1 MIRANS
7 TRREVALVHCRR
19 YDEEEVFRSVER
31 AVDLI
36 GGIGRYIKPGSRV
49 LLKPNL
55 LMGAGPERAVTT
67 HPAVVCAVARLL
79 SAHGCT
85 VIIADSPGAG
95 TRYTRRNLEHAYETA
110 GFTAAAAYPG
120 VSLSTDTSS
129 QEVSCPEG
137 KVMKRFSII
146 DEALNADAIVV
157 VSKAK
162 THLFTTYSGAVKNL
176 FGVVPGLEKPVF
188 HARFRQTEHFAE
200 MLLDLNTCV
209 VPVLHVM
216 DAVIGMEGDGP
227 MSGSPRPI
235 GAVLASPDP
244 TAVDIVTARLMG
256 MDPATL
262 PTINAAVGRGWVSP
276 NFDEIKVVGDD
287 EAAVAVP
294 DFRHPSTHPAA
305 PAVSFLNR
313 QVLRFMQGRGTL
325 TRPLPLPD
333 PARCTG
339 CGRCVLTCPVNAI
352 ALENGRAV
360 VEEERCIRCYCC
372 HEMCEEGAIDLKQGP
387 LSRFVSRFLP

>member
-1 MIRANS
+1 MIRAH
-7 TRREVALVHCRR
+7 TTQQQVALVHCRR
-19 YDEEEVFRSVER
+19 YDEEEVFQSVRR
-31 AVDLI
+31 AVDLV
-36 GGIGRYIKPGSRV
+36 GGVGAYVKPGSRV

-67 HPAVVCAVARLL
+67 HPTVVCAVARLL
-79 SAHGCT
+79 SAHGCE
-85 VIIADSPGAG
+85 VVIADSPGAG
-95 TRYTRRNLEHAYETA
+95 TRYTRRNLEHAYEKA
-110 GFTAAAAYPG
+110 GFTAAATYPG
-120 VSLSTDTSS
+120 VRLSTDTSS
-129 QEVSCPEG
+129 QEVSCPDGE
-137 KVMKRFSII
+137 VMKRFSII
-146 DEALNADAIVV
+146 DEAINADAIVV

-188 HARFRQTEHFAE
+188 HARFRQPERFAE

-216 DAVIGMEGDGP
+216 DAVVGMEGDGP

-235 GAVLASPDP
+235 GALLAAADP
-244 TAVDIVTARLMG
+244 TAVDIVTARVMG

-262 PTINAAVGRGWVSP
+262 PTVRAAVGRGWVSAD
-276 NFDEIKVVGDD
+276 FHEVEVVGDD
-287 EAAVAVP
+287 EAAVTVP

-325 TRPLPLPD
+325 TRPLPCPD
-333 PARCTG
+333 PGRCTA
-339 CGRCVLTCPVNAI
+339 CGRCALTCPVNAI
-352 ALENGRAV
+352 TLEKGTAV
-360 VEEERCIRCYCC
+360 VDVERCIRCYCC
-372 HEMCEEGAIDLKQGP
+372 HEMCEEGAIDLKQSP
-387 LSRFVSRFLP
+387 ISRVLSRLLP